1 MLYRRSKMCLGV
13 ALLPLFV
20 LPPTLPMNSI
30 SAERATLEPAV
41 GVLEDGVQTHPDGRV
56 PVVTDAPGPIRP

>member
-1 MLYRRSKMCLGV
+1 MCLGV
-13 ALLPLFV
+13 ALLPFFEH
-20 LPPTLPMNSI
+20 PPTLPTNSK

-41 GVLEDGVQTHPDGRV
+41 VSEDGVQTHPDGRV